1 MKRED
6 YKNYVWY
13 DVTDET
19 YWVEEAYPEEFP
31 NCQTIVCCSEGDDFT
46 QIYTRDTIFLGWG
59 TMAKQIEYGW
69 KFMIIEK
76 P

>member
-1 MKRED
+1 MKRKD

-19 YWVEEAYPEEFP
+19 YWVEEFPEEFP
-31 NCQTIVCCSEGDDFT
+31 NCQTIVCCKEYINEG
-46 QIYTRDTIFLGWG
+46 IYTQQSIFLGWG
-59 TMAKQIEYGW
+59 TMAKQVEFGW

>member
-1 MKRED
+1 MKRKD

-13 DVTDET
+13 DLTDDE
-19 YWVEEAYPEEFP
+19 YWVEEWPDEFP
-31 NCQTIVCCSEGDDFT
+31 NCQTVVID
-46 QIYTRDTIFLGWG
+46 TRNKFDECYHVLSQSQAYMGWG
-59 TMAKQIEYGW
+59 TMAKYGDW